1 MNNID
6 RIIFC
11 VSKILSQIKI
21 TYFKGI
27 LFGIILIICLYI
39 MWNYG
44 NNIRLDEKVNE
55 SFYLRIK
62 NKRNGERIPVIFGD
76 GNLIFINFIFFFIA
90 VIFMKNVSVFFEE
103 LENGLVVNVFKFEAS
118 SFIALLGVF
127 ATFSQFNDS
136 RGSVIPVNDMLTTSK
151 MLEKSVILLVIILLQ
166 CIIGIFIK
174 QAWSIGI
181 VMYSLNLLVMFIYIL
196 QLLLSTKNEEKIL
209 YHLHEQLWYEKDGR
223 DLFEWKK
230 NNIEKTMDL
239 FLTQFQRPCS
249 KMGTSNIK
257 QISYDGN
264 LNSESTRYTKLKN
277 RSSGIV
283 AAGLLFF
290 CGFCVKALHPL
301 FELIYG
307 DSSLIFSTWQV
318 CRVGAIFVLCFA
330 IVWAIFFLQKTFQI
344 TCIMFVYGCCTYEIK
359 LNNEKT
365 KYIGKLTSQKNP
377 YYIFINWCKSIYV
390 YFNMADDKKDN
401 GMACRDII
409 VNYCKQRAKNNSDME
424 ILLCMFET
432 IMWGKT
438 DACSID
444 ISNIDDKYKRI
455 ADAILNDVCC

>member
-239 FLTQFQRPCS
+239 FLTQFQRACS

-290 CGFCVKALHPL
+290 CGFYVKALHPL

-307 DSSLIFSTWQV
+307 DSLLIFSTWQV
-318 CRVGAIFVLCFA
+318 CRVGAIFVLCLA

-344 TCIMFVYGCCTYEIK
+344 TCIMFVYGCCTYEIE